1 MTTYADTRRETYAA
15 DMAAANAYYR
25 ETADLAGYQ
34 TRALA
39 ARDTWQADIRAH
51 YRNTELEIELSA
63 ALVTGGRVYAN
74 LATGEIVS
82 IPSVTALYRVTDI
95 EGAPAEPIA
104 ARIIGGL
111 TISHRTTVP
120 VGRA

>member
-1 MTTYADTRRETYAA
+1 MTTYACTRREAYAA
-15 DMAAANAYYR
+15 DMTAANDYYR
-25 ETADLAGYQ
+25 ETADLPGYH

-51 YRNTELEIELSA
+51 YQNLKLEAELRA
-63 ALVTGGRVYAN
+63 ALATGGRVYATIN
-74 LATGEIVS
+74 TGETVS
-82 IPSVTALYRVTDI
+82 LPSVTALYHVTDTV
-95 EGAPAEPIA
+95 GAPAEPLA
-104 ARIIGGL
+104 ARIVGAL

>member
-15 DMAAANAYYR
+15 DIAAANDYYR
-25 ETADLAGYQ
+25 ETADLTGYQ
-34 TRALA
+34 TRALT

-51 YRNTELEIELSA
+51 YRNTELENELRA
-63 ALVTGGRVYAN
+63 ALATGGRVYAN
-74 LATGEIVS
+74 LATGETVS
-82 IPSVTALYRVTDI
+82 LPSVTALYHVTDI
-95 EGAPAEPIA
+95 AGAPAEPLA
-104 ARIIGGL
+104 ALIVGGL

>member
-15 DMAAANAYYR
+15 DMTAANEYYR

-51 YRNTELEIELSA
+51 YQNPELETELRA
-63 ALVTGGRVYAN
+63 ALATGGRVYATIN
-74 LATGEIVS
+74 TGETVS
-82 IPSVTALYRVTDI
+82 LPSVTALYYVTNI
-95 EGAPAEPIA
+95 AGAPAEPLA
-104 ARIIGGL
+104 ALIVGAL
-111 TISHRTTVP
+111 TVSHRSTVP

>member
-15 DMAAANAYYR
+15 DMTAANDYYR

-51 YRNTELEIELSA
+51 YRNTELETELRA
-63 ALVTGGRVYAN
+63 ALATGGSVYAT
-74 LATGEIVS
+74 LATGETVS
-82 IPSVTALYRVTDI
+82 LTSVTALYRVTDI
-95 EGAPAEPIA
+95 AGAPAEPVA
-104 ARIIGGL
+104 ARIIGSL
-111 TISHRTTVP
+111 TISHRTAVP
-120 VGRA
+120 VGHA

>member
-15 DMAAANAYYR
+15 DMATANDYYR
-25 ETADLAGYQ
+25 ETADLTGYQ

-51 YRNTELEIELSA
+51 YHNTELETELRA
-63 ALVTGGRVYAN
+63 ALATGGRVYAT
-74 LATGEIVS
+74 LATGETVS
-82 IPSVTALYRVTDI
+82 LPSVTALYHVTDI
-95 EGAPAEPIA
+95 AGAPAEPLA
-104 ARIIGGL
+104 ALIVGAL